1 MQKQRKGKQQM
12 TENGTHVGVLEVL
25 EHKEQPI
32 GCQALPS
39 APILTPH
46 PLQGGGRAAGER

>member
-46 PLQGGGRAAGER
+46 PL